1 MDCLQVRKLIVIRIN
16 ADAEEETGVTT
27 VYDLVV
33 SELLVP
39 IK

>member
-16 ADAEEETGVTT
+16 ADTEEETGVTA

-33 SELLVP
+33 SELLVH